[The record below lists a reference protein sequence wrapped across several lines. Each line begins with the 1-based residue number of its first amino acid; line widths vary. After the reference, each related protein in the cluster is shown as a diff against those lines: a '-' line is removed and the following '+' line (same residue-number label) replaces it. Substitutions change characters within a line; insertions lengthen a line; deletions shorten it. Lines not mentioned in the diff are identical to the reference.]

1 MAKQERRRVKRVE
14 KKEVQRARLAKSN
27 KQLRACGWQVH
38 HHVWPQQVW
47 NMYNGGGFAA
57 VCGVGDGS
65 HGVEHGISDLC
76 QGQPP
81 GPSSDGGAG
90 EGSLPDKEAIWV
102 KEGQHV
108 V

>member
-1 MAKQERRRVKRVE
+1 MPKVTSE
-14 KKEVQRARLAKSN
+14 KEHVGGKYTTMCGHNKCGIFVQWGRLCSS
-27 KQLRACGWQVH
+27 
-38 HHVWPQQVW
+38 
-47 NMYNGGGFAA
+47 F
-57 VCGVGDGS
+57 GVGDGS
-65 HGVEHGISDLC
+65 HGVEHGILDLC

-102 KEGQHV
+102 KEGQLV